1 MIPREKH
8 FPSYVSSV
16 THFKLHQLL
25 QHAQNLIQVQS
36 GQGTSMEKREPK
48 ISLLSK

>member
-25 QHAQNLIQVQS
+25 QHAQNLYKFKVGKVRVWKEENPES
-36 GQGTSMEKREPK
+36 HC
-48 ISLLSK
+48 